1 MATLPACA
9 YLSINVSV
17 ICHFVSV
24 SFIPT
29 VNVGCARVR
38 RSQEREL
45 KTFAKQNFREN

>member
-24 SFIPT
+24 SFIPI

-45 KTFAKQNFREN
+45 KNVRETKFS